1 MSKKRDKNTK
11 DGKDKKDN
19 THKKNNKHGKHCKS
33 KKADGQKWKRPAGY
47 SKEYEARRND
57 EGHITKL
64 KIKALVTLLYGI
76 YSPVTASEKRMIAYM
91 VCLADREFRCHS
103 YRQHVSYL
111 QTCPGSLHM
120 YGLKTVP
127 SKSCLHHAAAI
138 MADYEWLHEI
148 IERQTESHA
157 RESLL
162 GDATGFAIIR
172 YAEWEDAKRGIVS
185 RREFVKLHIV
195 TDVKGR
201 KIVSCAVTPGRTH
214 DSPVFREMIKKVP
227 NGSGSV
233 MLDAGYD
240 AHENY
245 NMICD
250 TGRKPVICTRKNH
263 VVKGFGPR
271 AEMLRWQEKNP
282 EEFDK
287 TYHQRSI
294 VESVFSSLKSRFT
307 AVVRAKKTAT
317 QRLQLIFRC
326 ICYNLLS

>member
-1 MSKKRDKNTK
+1 
-11 DGKDKKDN
+11 
-19 THKKNNKHGKHCKS
+19 
-33 KKADGQKWKRPAGY
+33 
-47 SKEYEARRND
+47 
-57 EGHITKL
+57 
-64 KIKALVTLLYGI
+64 
-76 YSPVTASEKRMIAYM
+76 
-91 VCLADREFRCHS
+91 
-103 YRQHVSYL
+103 
-111 QTCPGSLHM
+111 
-120 YGLKTVP
+120 
-127 SKSCLHHAAAI
+127 
-138 MADYEWLHEI
+138 
-148 IERQTESHA
+148 
-157 RESLL
+157 
-162 GDATGFAIIR
+162 
-172 YAEWEDAKRGIVS
+172 
-185 RREFVKLHIV
+185 
-195 TDVKGR
+195 
-201 KIVSCAVTPGRTH
+201 
-214 DSPVFREMIKKVP
+214 
-227 NGSGSV
+227 

>member
-11 DGKDKKDN
+11 DSKDK
-19 THKKNNKHGKHCKS
+19 KHCKS
-33 KKADGQKWKRPAGY
+33 RKTDDQKWERLDGY
-47 SKEYEARRND
+47 YKEYEARRRG
-57 EGHITKL
+57 EGRVTKL
-64 KIKALVTLLYGI
+64 RIKALTALLHEI
-76 YSPVTASEKRMIAYM
+76 YSPVTPSEMRMISYM

-111 QTCPGSLHM
+111 QTHQGTLHM
-120 YGLKTVP
+120 YGLKTIP
-127 SKSCLHHAAAI
+127 SKSCLHHAATI

-148 IERQTESHA
+148 IERQAGSHA
-157 RESLL
+157 HGSLL
-162 GDATGFAIIR
+162 GDATGIAIIR
-172 YAEWEDAKRGIVS
+172 YAEWEDAKRGIIS

-201 KIVSCAVTPGRTH
+201 KIVSCAITRGRAH

-227 NGSGSV
+227 DGTGCV

-245 NMICD
+245 RMIHN
-250 TGRKPVICTRKNH
+250 TGRRPVICTRKNH

-282 EEFDK
+282 EEFED

-294 VESVFSSLKSRFT
+294 VESVFSSFKCRFT
-307 AVVRAKKTAT
+307 AVVRAKKLAT
-317 QRLQLIFRC
+317 QRLQLLLRC

>member
-1 MSKKRDKNTK
+1 MSKKRDKSTK
-11 DGKDKKDN
+11 DSKDKKDSN
-19 THKKNNKHGKHCKS
+19 DTKHCKS
-33 KKADGQKWKRPAGY
+33 KNTNGKKCGPPSGY
-47 SKEYEARRND
+47 YKEYEARRRG
-57 EGHITKL
+57 EGRVTKL
-64 KIKALVTLLYGI
+64 RIKALVALLFEI
-76 YSPVTASEKRMIAYM
+76 YSPVTPSEVRMIPYM

-111 QTCPGSLHM
+111 QTHQGTLHM
-120 YGLKTVP
+120 YGLKTIP
-127 SKSCLHHAAAI
+127 SKSCLHHAATI

-148 IERQTESHA
+148 IERQAGSYA
-157 RESLL
+157 RGSLL
-162 GDATGFAIIR
+162 GDATGVAIIR

-201 KIVSCAVTPGRTH
+201 KIVSCAVTRGRAH
-214 DSPVFREMIKKVP
+214 DSPVFREMIKNVP
-227 NGSGSV
+227 DGVGCV

-245 NMICD
+245 KMIRS
-250 TGRKPVICTRKNH
+250 TGRRPVICTRKNH

-282 EEFDK
+282 EEFEK

-294 VESVFSSLKSRFT
+294 VESVFSSFKCRFT
-307 AVVRAKKTAT
+307 AVVRAKKLAT
-317 QRLQLIFRC
+317 QRLQLLLRC

>member
-11 DGKDKKDN
+11 DSKDKKDN
-19 THKKNNKHGKHCKS
+19 KHKKHCKS
-33 KKADGQKWKRPAGY
+33 KKADDQKWERPDGY
-47 SKEYEARRND
+47 YKEYETRRRG
-57 EGHITKL
+57 EGHTTRL
-64 KIKALVTLLYGI
+64 RIKALTALLLEI
-76 YSPVTASEKRMIAYM
+76 YSPVTTSEMRMISYM

-111 QTCPGSLHM
+111 QTHQGTLHM
-120 YGLKTVP
+120 YGLKTIP
-127 SKSCLHHAAAI
+127 SKSCLHHAATI

-148 IERQTESHA
+148 IERQAGSHA
-157 RESLL
+157 HGSLL
-162 GDATGFAIIR
+162 GDATGIAIIR
-172 YAEWEDAKRGIVS
+172 YAEWEDAKRGIIS

-201 KIVSCAVTPGRTH
+201 KIVSCAITRGRAH

-227 NGSGSV
+227 DGTGCV

-245 NMICD
+245 RMIHN
-250 TGRKPVICTRKNH
+250 TGRRPVICTRKNH

-282 EEFDK
+282 EEFED

-294 VESVFSSLKSRFT
+294 VESVFSSFKCRFT
-307 AVVRAKKTAT
+307 AVVRAKKLAT
-317 QRLQLIFRC
+317 QRLQLLLRC